1 MIESKIASV
10 EQSSKRVLCKAQ
22 IQCHIKD
29 ETGVDYVL
37 VKTVIDSFLNLCK
50 SELSPQGSG
59 KVTLPGILTCQVHA
73 RTLPDK
79 KKTEKVPSV
88 RVTIDKEFKSK
99 ISSRALKDFPY
110 LTSN

>member
-1 MIESKIASV
+1 MIESTLTGV

-22 IQCHIKD
+22 IQCHIKE

-37 VKTVIDSFLNLCK
+37 VKTVMDSFLNLCK

-59 KVTLPGILTCQVHA
+59 KITLPGILTCQVHA

-79 KKTEKVPSV
+79 HKSDKVPSV

-99 ISSRALKDFPY
+99 ISSRSLKDFPY
-110 LTSN
+110 LTTN